1 MLKADLFP
9 YPFKTNRKSNVS
21 RRAGDRQSAPNAA
34 RRFAQAL
41 AAIRY
46 DLSWRFAR
54 PGAFRQ
60 RFEQAIANMPQGIC
74 LYDAQDRLQLVNEQ
88 FCRIYNQPMSRLHTG
103 MTLYDVLA
111 DSCTI
116 GNYSGRGVDEI
127 YQARKRFIDR
137 REKGTFLQ
145 QLGNG
150 RLIAIYHQPLQDGG
164 WVCTYEDITER
175 RKAEA
180 RIEFLAHHDGL
191 TELPNRV
198 LFTERL
204 DHAISQASLGNPCA
218 LLCLDLDGFKNVNDR
233 LGHAAGDLLL
243 KTVAQ
248 RLRHCVRSDDTC
260 ARLGGDEFA
269 IVLPNV
275 SPAVALRIAHQITS
289 VLGEAYDLGTLG
301 SAEIGSSIGIACA
314 PDHAASS
321 DQLLLVADRA
331 LYISKKAKLGVPALF
346 DHGLEDIGGAA
357 EVPQARG
364 RSLVDDGRSDELR
377 LLANDLAEAL
387 RDGSLYL
394 HYQPIY
400 ESASGRPIALEALA
414 RWNAPDRGG
423 ISPTEF
429 VHAAEQHGLIGP
441 LTEWVLSSACREASR
456 WTQQLQVSV
465 NLSPLNLRDAALVPT
480 VERVLKQTGLSPS
493 RLVLEL
499 TEASLI
505 DRSEDVALRLGA
517 LRKIGVGLW
526 LDDFG
531 SGYANFEYLQ
541 HLACDVVKIDRSFLA
556 RSEKR
561 RELLGAIISL
571 AQACGLRVAVE
582 GVETAEHRELL
593 AELGCD
599 LLQGFLL
606 ARPQPP
612 EQLRSSLALDLP
624 FHDGASIIPATAT
637 NEPDKDRVGSRNVV
651 AQPTQVSGSQA

>member
-1 MLKADLFP
+1 LH
-9 YPFKTNRKSNVS
+9 VS
-21 RRAGDRQSAPNAA
+21 RRAGDRQSAPNAGR
-34 RRFAQAL
+34 RRFAQAW
-41 AAIRY
+41 AAICY

-88 FCRIYNQPMSRLHTG
+88 FCRIYNQPMSRLYTG

-111 DSCTI
+111 DSCAI
-116 GNYSGRGVDEI
+116 GNYPGRHVDEI
-127 YQARKRFIDR
+127 YLARKTFIDK

-145 QLGNG
+145 QLGDG
-150 RLIAIYHQPLQDGG
+150 RLIAIYHQPLRNGG

-204 DHAISQASLGNPCA
+204 EQVISQASTSNPCA

-233 LGHAAGDLLL
+233 LGHAAGDFLL
-243 KTVAQ
+243 KSVAQ
-248 RLRHCVRSDDTC
+248 RLRDCVRSDDTC

-275 SPAVALRIAHQITS
+275 SAADALRTAHQITS
-289 VLGEAYDLGTLG
+289 ALCGVYDLGALG
-301 SAEIGSSIGIACA
+301 SAEIGTSVGIACA
-314 PDHAASS
+314 PDHAVSS
-321 DQLLLVADRA
+321 DQLLLVADKA

-346 DHGLEDIGGAA
+346 DRGIDAIGAGTGVNVAP
-357 EVPQARG
+357 VPERSPVDGGRRG
-364 RSLVDDGRSDELR
+364 DDLR
-377 LLANDLAEAL
+377 LLARDLAEAL
-387 RDGSLYL
+387 RDGSLSL

-400 ESASGRPIALEALA
+400 DASSGRPVVVEALA
-414 RWNAPDRGG
+414 RWSAPHRG
-423 ISPTEF
+423 SVAPSEF
-429 VHAAEQHGLIGP
+429 VKAAEEFGLIGE

-456 WTQQLQVSV
+456 WKQPLQVSV
-465 NLSPLNLRDAALVPT
+465 NLSPLNLRDASLVSR
-480 VERVLKQTGLSPS
+480 VERVLKETGLPPS

-499 TEASLI
+499 TEGSMI
-505 DRSEDVALRLGA
+505 DRSEDVASRLRA
-517 LRKIGVGLW
+517 LRAIGVGLW

-531 SGYANFEYLQ
+531 SGYANLEYLQ
-541 HLACDVVKIDRSFLA
+541 HLCCEVVKIDRSFLA
-556 RSEKR
+556 RYEKR
-561 RELLGAIISL
+561 RELLGGIISL

-582 GVETAEHRELL
+582 GVETAEHREL
-593 AELGCD
+593 ARELGCD

-612 EQLRSSLALDLP
+612 EQLRSSLGLDLGP
-624 FHDGASIIPATAT
+624 DLGPDLPLHDGAPIVPVMAANETDKPRASRATGRRF
-637 NEPDKDRVGSRNVV
+637 RVK
-651 AQPTQVSGSQA
+651 

>member
-1 MLKADLFP
+1 
-9 YPFKTNRKSNVS
+9 
-21 RRAGDRQSAPNAA
+21 
-34 RRFAQAL
+34 
-41 AAIRY
+41 
-46 DLSWRFAR
+46 
-54 PGAFRQ
+54 
-60 RFEQAIANMPQGIC
+60 
-74 LYDAQDRLQLVNEQ
+74 
-88 FCRIYNQPMSRLHTG
+88 
-103 MTLYDVLA
+103 
-111 DSCTI
+111 
-116 GNYSGRGVDEI
+116 
-127 YQARKRFIDR
+127 
-137 REKGTFLQ
+137 
-145 QLGNG
+145 
-150 RLIAIYHQPLQDGG
+150 
-164 WVCTYEDITER
+164 
-175 RKAEA
+175 
-180 RIEFLAHHDGL
+180 
-191 TELPNRV
+191 
-198 LFTERL
+198 
-204 DHAISQASLGNPCA
+204 
-218 LLCLDLDGFKNVNDR
+218 
-233 LGHAAGDLLL
+233 L

-248 RLRHCVRSDDTC
+248 RLRYCVRSDDTC

-275 SPAVALRIAHQITS
+275 SPTVALRIAGQITS
-289 VLGEAYDLGTLG
+289 VLRGTYDLGTLG
-301 SAEIGSSIGIACA
+301 SAEIGSSIGVACA
-314 PDHAASS
+314 PDHATSS

-346 DHGLEDIGGAA
+346 DHGLEDIGGGTEA

-423 ISPTEF
+423 IPPAEF
-429 VHAAEQHGLIGP
+429 VHAAEENGLIGP

-480 VERVLKQTGLSPS
+480 VERVLKETGLAPS

-499 TEASLI
+499 TEGSLI
-505 DRSEDVALRLGA
+505 DRSEDVALRLAA

-561 RELLGAIISL
+561 RELLRGIISL

-612 EQLRSSLALDLP
+612 EQLRSSLALNLP
-624 FHDGASIIPATAT
+624 FHDGASIVPAAAT
-637 NEPDKDRVGSRNVV
+637 NKLDKDRVGSRNVV
-651 AQPTQVSGSQA
+651 ARPTEASGSET

>member
-1 MLKADLFP
+1 
-9 YPFKTNRKSNVS
+9 VS
-21 RRAGDRQSAPNAA
+21 RRAGDRQSAPYAG
-34 RRFAQAL
+34 RRFAQAW
-41 AAIRY
+41 AAVRY

-88 FCRIYNQPMSRLHTG
+88 FCRIYNQPMSRLYTG
-103 MTLYDVLA
+103 MKLYDVLA
-111 DSCTI
+111 DSCAI
-116 GNYSGRGVDEI
+116 GNYPGRDVTEI
-127 YQARKRFIDR
+127 YLARKRFIDR

-145 QLGNG
+145 ELGDG
-150 RLIAIYHQPLQDGG
+150 RLIAIYHQPLPDGG

-204 DHAISQASLGNPCA
+204 DHAIAQASVDNPCA
-218 LLCLDLDGFKNVNDR
+218 LLCLDLDGFKGVNDR

-243 KTVAQ
+243 KTVAR
-248 RLRHCVRSDDTC
+248 RLRDCVRGDDTC

-275 SPAVALRIAHQITS
+275 SPTVALQIAHQITA
-289 VLGEAYDLGTLG
+289 VLRTAYDLGTFG
-301 SAEIGSSIGIACA
+301 SAEIGSSIGIAYA
-314 PDHAASS
+314 PEHAASS
-321 DQLLLVADRA
+321 DQLLLMADRA
-331 LYISKKAKLGVPALF
+331 LYTSKKAKLGVPALF
-346 DHGLEDIGGAA
+346 DDGLVDIGGGTVA
-357 EVPQARG
+357 EVPQVRR
-364 RSLVDDGRSDELR
+364 RSLADDARSSDDLR
-377 LLANDLAEAL
+377 LLANDLAQAL

-400 ESASGRPIALEALA
+400 ESASGLPIALEALA
-414 RWNAPDRGG
+414 RWNVPGRGA
-423 ISPTEF
+423 ISPLEF
-429 VHAAEQHGLIGP
+429 VRAAEQYGLIGQ

-456 WTQQLQVSV
+456 WKLELQVSV
-465 NLSPLNLRDAALVPT
+465 NLSPLNLRDASLVPT
-480 VERVLKQTGLSPS
+480 VKRILKETGLSPS

-499 TEASLI
+499 TEGSII
-505 DRSEDVALRLGA
+505 DRSEDVALRLRE
-517 LRKIGVGLW
+517 LRKIGIGLW

-556 RSEKR
+556 RSENR
-561 RELLGAIISL
+561 RELLGGIISL

-606 ARPQPP
+606 ARPQAP

-624 FHDGASIIPATAT
+624 FHDGASIVPVTNT
-637 NEPDKDRVGSRNVV
+637 NEPDKDGVEGRNVV
-651 AQPTQVSGSQA
+651 VQPTRVSGRET

>member
-1 MLKADLFP
+1 
-9 YPFKTNRKSNVS
+9 VS

-88 FCRIYNQPMSRLHTG
+88 FCRIYNQPMTRLHTG
-103 MTLYDVLA
+103 MAFYDVLA
-111 DSCTI
+111 DSCSI
-116 GNYSGRGVDEI
+116 GNYPGRDADEI
-127 YQARKRFIDR
+127 YLARKRFIDR

-145 QLGNG
+145 QLGDG
-150 RLIAIYHQPLQDGG
+150 RLIAIYHQPLPDGG

-204 DHAISQASLGNPCA
+204 DHAISQASPGNPCA

-269 IVLPNV
+269 IVLPHV
-275 SPAVALRIAHQITS
+275 SSTVALRIAHQITS
-289 VLGEAYDLGTLG
+289 VLREAYDLGTFG
-301 SAEIGSSIGIACA
+301 SAEISSSIGIACA

-331 LYISKKAKLGVPALF
+331 LYLSKKAKLGVPALF
-346 DHGLEDIGGAA
+346 DHGLESVGGGTWA
-357 EVPQARG
+357 EVPQLRR
-364 RSLVDDGRSDELR
+364 RSLVDDGRGSDELR
-377 LLANDLAEAL
+377 QLANDLVGAL

-414 RWNAPDRGG
+414 RWNVPQRGG
-423 ISPTEF
+423 ISPVEF
-429 VHAAEQHGLIGP
+429 IRAAEEYGLIGE

-465 NLSPLNLRDAALVPT
+465 NLSPLNLRDASLVPT
-480 VERVLKQTGLSPS
+480 VERILRETGLSPS

-499 TEASLI
+499 TEGSII
-505 DRSEDVALRLGA
+505 DRSEDVALRLRA
-517 LRKIGVGLW
+517 LRTIGVGLW

-541 HLACDVVKIDRSFLA
+541 HIACDVVKIDRSFLA

-561 RELLGAIISL
+561 RELLGGIISL
-571 AQACGLRVAVE
+571 AQACGLRVVVE

-606 ARPQPP
+606 ARPQAP
-612 EQLRSSLALDLP
+612 EQLRSSLGLDLP
-624 FHDGASIIPATAT
+624 FHDGASIVPATAT
-637 NEPDKDRVGSRNVV
+637 TNDTDSRAVI
-651 AQPTQVSGSQA
+651 AREGGRPETA

>member
-1 MLKADLFP
+1 M
-9 YPFKTNRKSNVS
+9 S
-21 RRAGDRQSAPNAA
+21 RRAGDRPSTPTAG

-111 DSCTI
+111 DSCAI
-116 GNYSGRGVDEI
+116 GNYPGRDVEEI
-127 YQARKRFIDR
+127 YLARKRFIDR

-145 QLGNG
+145 QLGDG

-243 KTVAQ
+243 KTVAH
-248 RLRHCVRSDDTC
+248 RLRHCVRGDDTC

-289 VLGEAYDLGTLG
+289 VLRKAYDLGTFG

-346 DHGLEDIGGAA
+346 DHGLEDIGGGAGA
-357 EVPQARG
+357 EVPQARA
-364 RSLVDDGRSDELR
+364 RSLVNDGRSEELR
-377 LLANDLAEAL
+377 QLANDLAAAL

-414 RWNAPDRGG
+414 RWNVPDRGG
-423 ISPTEF
+423 ISPAEF
-429 VHAAEQHGLIGP
+429 VHAAEEYGLIGA

-480 VERVLKQTGLSPS
+480 VERVLRETGLAPS

-499 TEASLI
+499 TEGSLI
-505 DRSEDVALRLGA
+505 DRSEDVAHRLRA

-541 HLACDVVKIDRSFLA
+541 HIACDVVKIDRCFLA

-561 RELLGAIISL
+561 RELLGGIISL

-606 ARPQPP
+606 ARPQLP

-624 FHDGASIIPATAT
+624 FHDGASIAPATAT
-637 NEPDKDRVGSRNVV
+637 KEPDKDRLASRNELGVE
-651 AQPTQVSGSQA
+651 APTAV